1 MSGSSSSS
9 LHEIASRWES
19 ATEAERA
26 PLRALVE
33 RLVHYPCKLAAMPL
47 EDGSIHLIV
56 FSVAAGAVKDYLELQ
71 PSGAIGVV
79 FHLYDD
85 PDSEEVVRLSDVCDD
100 HNEATGIEFDSDS
113 DSNSDSD
120 SESDSESGS
129 SGDKKKTK

>member
-1 MSGSSSSS
+1 MSGSGFSS
-9 LHEIASRWES
+9 LYEVASRWES

-26 PLRALVE
+26 PLRTLVE
-33 RLVHYPCKLAAMPL
+33 SLVRYPCKLAAMPL

-85 PDSEEVVRLSDVCDD
+85 PDSEEVGRLSDACDD
-100 HNEATGIEFDSDS
+100 HNEAAGTEFE
-113 DSNSDSD
+113 SD
-120 SESDSESGS
+120 SESESDSDSESGS
-129 SGDKKKTK
+129 SDGEKKTK